1 MLVQI
6 QERCL
11 PSSHPEKPDICNDNE
26 QTIKF
31 NEIVD
36 LLVAAGYFR
45 ARIKGLS
52 NFDKVIGGITWCIE
66 SCNFDVNVNFLFH
79 ENLSIGQK
87 IALTEK
93 IVCMLLKMSC
103 PFIIE
108 PHQVQGLDYIH
119 IFPVIQWLVKK
130 SIETRKESAGFV
142 RLLSHRQFYKTR
154 NVLNKKFHNSC
165 NSKEYNDFN
174 IKIIKNIYEPRRRL
188 KKDLP
193 LLAQVP
199 KLKSTI
205 LEYGTLLFPSTAYK
219 NLNHFEVDNN
229 KIKIKT
235 ISTPIVED
243 ESSKL
248 SETIVCIDKNQ
259 MGSIVSSQ
267 INQEMETVGRNFTP
281 LIDRKDTD
289 SDANLYEALIKK
301 KMSWLN
307 QVQKVK
313 HDQSELLQKI
323 SRLIERIEKISE
335 NQSKIENNTSQL
347 TNLKNFDN
355 KSVIEKLEQL
365 IAVHMSL
372 KDQETKFREQCKK
385 DLTYLQIICDTV
397 ENSASVTKQS
407 HYKEYDE
414 FKLSINKIRLTLAKK
429 NRACVLLTRQLDD
442 VPRRFELTQYQRRFM
457 ELYNQVSAKHKET
470 KQYYTLYN
478 TLDDSKLYLNKE
490 LSLLNSIQDNYLRA
504 ISSSRRE
511 QFLKQFEIIIK
522 DVQKNKEKVEKK
534 CVKEKNRQ
542 YNLSQQFVVLME
554 QQRKYITAVQQLTF
568 ECRRNEFLLDQLRIM

>member
-1 MLVQI
+1 MLQ
-6 QERCL
+6 
-11 PSSHPEKPDICNDNE
+11 PDICNDNE

-31 NEIVD
+31 NELVD

-87 IALTEK
+87 I
-93 IVCMLLKMSC
+93 
-103 PFIIE
+103 IE

-154 NVLNKKFHNSC
+154 NVLDKKFHSSC
-165 NSKEYNDFN
+165 DSKEYNDFN

-205 LEYGTLLFPSTAYK
+205 LEYGIFLFPSTTYK

-235 ISTPIVED
+235 ISTPNVED
-243 ESSKL
+243 EYSKL

-267 INQEMETVGRNFTP
+267 INQEMETFGRNFTP
-281 LIDRKDTD
+281 CIDRKDTD
-289 SDANLYEALIKK
+289 SDANLYEALRKK

-307 QVQKVK
+307 QVQKIK

-323 SRLIERIEKISE
+323 SRLIERMEKISE

-347 TNLKNFDN
+347 ANLKNFDN

-385 DLTYLQIICDTV
+385 DRTYLQIICDTV
-397 ENSASVTKQS
+397 ENAASVTKQS

-457 ELYNQVSAKHKET
+457 ELYNQGKKERSIHLT
-470 KQYYTLYN
+470 KN
-478 TLDDSKLYLNKE
+478 
-490 LSLLNSIQDNYLRA
+490 
-504 ISSSRRE
+504 
-511 QFLKQFEIIIK
+511 
-522 DVQKNKEKVEKK
+522 
-534 CVKEKNRQ
+534 
-542 YNLSQQFVVLME
+542 
-554 QQRKYITAVQQLTF
+554 
-568 ECRRNEFLLDQLRIM
+568 

>member
-1 MLVQI
+1 MLDQI
-6 QERCL
+6 QESRL
-11 PSSHPEKPDICNDNE
+11 PSSHPEKPDIRNDNE
-26 QTIKF
+26 QTVKF

-93 IVCMLLKMSC
+93 IVSMLLKMSC
-103 PFIIE
+103 PFRIE

-119 IFPVIQWLVKK
+119 IFPIIQWLVKK
-130 SIETRKESAGFV
+130 SIEIRKESAGFV

-154 NVLNKKFHNSC
+154 KVLDKKFHSSC
-165 NSKEYNDFN
+165 DSKEFNDFN
-174 IKIIKNIYEPRRRL
+174 IKIIKSIYEPRRRL

-193 LLAQVP
+193 LRAQVP

-205 LEYGTLLFPSTAYK
+205 LEYGILLFPSTSYK
-219 NLNHFEVDNN
+219 SLNHLEVDNN
-229 KIKIKT
+229 QIKIKT
-235 ISTPIVED
+235 ISTPNVKD

-259 MGSIVSSQ
+259 IGSIVSSQ
-267 INQEMETVGRNFTP
+267 INQEMETIGRNFTP
-281 LIDRKDTD
+281 CIDRKDPD
-289 SDANLYEALIKK
+289 SNANLYEALIKK

-323 SRLIERIEKISE
+323 SGMIKRMEKISE
-335 NQSKIENNTSQL
+335 NQSKIENNTFQL

-385 DLTYLQIICDTV
+385 DLTYLKTICDTIK
-397 ENSASVTKQS
+397 NSASVTKQS

-429 NRACVLLTRQLDD
+429 NRACVLLTRQLDN

-504 ISSSRRE
+504 ISSSGRE

-522 DVQKNKEKVEKK
+522 DVQKNKEKH
-534 CVKEKNRQ
+534 
-542 YNLSQQFVVLME
+542 
-554 QQRKYITAVQQLTF
+554 QLHTK
-568 ECRRNEFLLDQLRIM
+568 I